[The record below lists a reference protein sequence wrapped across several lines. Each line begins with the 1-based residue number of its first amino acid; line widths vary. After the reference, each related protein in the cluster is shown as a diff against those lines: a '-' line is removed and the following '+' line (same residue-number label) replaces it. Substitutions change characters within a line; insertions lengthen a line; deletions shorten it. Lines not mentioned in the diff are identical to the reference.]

1 MLSDVL
7 PASTINTAQHC
18 PHFHKFCLCFSPF
31 NVTFW
36 VVTGNSLSA
45 LVRDINKGQ
54 FKLAFHSELYTC
66 LGSFFFSAVIRKPF
80 LQFKRKKKKLIWQ
93 HKKISPLSK
102 NQISLNDQAVWYT
115 HYTQCKQIR
124 TECFGLLSKFTVKS
138 WHRHFFILFLS
149 YNEQDSPY
157 ILLWDSPSWMIQ
169 LE

>member
-1 MLSDVL
+1 MSFLL
-7 PASTINTAQHC
+7 LTINTAQHC

-66 LGSFFFSAVIRKPF
+66 LGSFLFPSC
-80 LQFKRKKKKLIWQ
+80 
-93 HKKISPLSK
+93 HKKTFSPVQVEKENSFDSIKKNSPLSK

-115 HYTQCKQIR
+115 HYTQYKQIR
-124 TECFGLLSKFTVKS
+124 TECFGLLSKFTVRS